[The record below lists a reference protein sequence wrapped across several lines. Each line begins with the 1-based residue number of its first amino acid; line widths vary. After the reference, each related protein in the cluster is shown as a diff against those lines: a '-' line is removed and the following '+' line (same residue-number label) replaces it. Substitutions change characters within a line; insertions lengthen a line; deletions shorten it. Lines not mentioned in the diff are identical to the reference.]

1 MEKLKQY
8 AFNSYPSLIKRL
20 DYFISKNKIKYPD
33 RTYLINQL
41 IEEKLKKE
49 KVE

>member
-8 AFNSYPSLIKRL
+8 AFNSYPSLIKKI
-20 DYFISKNKIKYPD
+20 DFFISKNKIKYLN
-33 RTYLINQL
+33 RTHLINQL

-49 KVE
+49 GIE